1 MGRSFGATLKRRK
14 EVVVFVCALALAG
27 LAVHASLSGW
37 LEKEAWGWPITAR
50 RVEAQRPVPK
60 VALPD
65 ALQIWQAGGRNPFGD
80 AAVAI
85 ESGGKARIPLP
96 PAPPLLPEM
105 PPPPVVRPVDFLTEG
120 PR

>member
-1 MGRSFGATLKRRK
+1 MGRSFGAAVKRRK
-14 EVVVFVCALALAG
+14 EVVVFVCALALAA

-37 LEKEAWGWPITAR
+37 LATETWGWPITAR

-60 VALPD
+60 VVLRD
-65 ALQIWQAGGRNPFGD
+65 VRLIWEDGGRNPFGD

-96 PAPPLLPEM
+96 HVPPLRPEM

-120 PR
+120 AR